1 MPTLEQIR
9 AARALLG
16 WSQSDLAERAG
27 LSQTGIARIENGTNH
42 PNSQTLTKIE
52 SAFEDNDI
60 EFLGANGLR
69 KKTDEV
75 KTLRGTDGFKE
86 FMYDVY
92 NTAKI
97 HGGTICL
104 HNARPS
110 NWYKWL
116 GEDWFKMHSE
126 RMHSLGDKIDFRIT
140 AEEGSTEFISSA
152 FAEYRWFPTELFNQ
166 QSIYAYENKLAF
178 LTFKEDDVTIRI
190 LDNKEFADGFK
201 ILFNIAWDT
210 IAIKIPDGS
219 KKKTA

>member
-42 PNSQTLTKIE
+42 PNSQTLNKIE
-52 SAFEDNDI
+52 KAFEENDI
-60 EFLGANGLR
+60 EFLGAAGLR

-86 FMYDVY
+86 FMYDLY

-97 HGGTICL
+97 SGGTICL

-116 GEDWFKMHSE
+116 GEDWFHMHSD
-126 RMHSLGDKIDFRIT
+126 RMKGLGDKIDFRIT
-140 AEEGSTEFISSA
+140 AEEGSTALISSG
-152 FAEYRWFPTELFNQ
+152 FAEYRWFPKELFNQ

-178 LTFKEDDVTIRI
+178 LTFKDDDVIIRI
-190 LDNKEFADGFK
+190 LDNKEFADGFR
-201 ILFNIAWDT
+201 ILFNIAWET
-210 IAIKIPDGS
+210 VAIKIPNAR
-219 KKKTA
+219 KTA

>member
-42 PNSQTLTKIE
+42 PNSQTLAKIE
-52 SAFEDNDI
+52 QAFEENDI

-86 FMYDVY
+86 FMHDIY
-92 NTAKI
+92 NTAKNN
-97 HGGTICL
+97 GGTICL

-116 GEDWFKMHSE
+116 GEDWFHMHSE
-126 RMHSLGDKIDFRIT
+126 RMNALNKKVDFRIT
-140 AEEGSTEFISSA
+140 AEEGTTELISSS
-152 FAEYRWFPTELFNQ
+152 FAQYRWFPKEMFNQ

-178 LTFKEDDVTIRI
+178 LTFKADDVIIRI
-190 LDNKEFADGFK
+190 LDNKEFADGFRV
-201 ILFNIAWDT
+201 LFNIAWDT
-210 IAIKIPDGS
+210 VAIEIPG
-219 KKKTA
+219 KNN